1 MSKKFV
7 SKKSN
12 GKKILK
18 FLKITFLLVVIYGV
32 YKITFKTLLTIKVM
46 SSNENFLS
54 YLITDTNH
62 NIIDQYNSQNMLDKI
77 VNYISQMNLKKP
89 VSIISGKYVFENIDS
104 DELYNEQYGE
114 LKEVTKYISD
124 PNPSNIDD
132 PIVYLYNSHQLENY
146 SKEKLENYNVSPNV
160 MMTSYLL
167 KEKLNNLGIPTIV
180 EKANIVEFMNV
191 NGWNHNDSYKASRF
205 YILESL
211 SSYPNLRLLIDIHR
225 DALNHEEATTIIND
239 KQYAKVLFVVGGDN
253 NDYQNNLKLAESINE
268 IIKNKYPSLTRGVIV
283 KKGAGVDGVY
293 NQDLDSRIL
302 LIEIGGNESNIE
314 EVMNTTVII
323 SNVIKEY
330 LGDNNE

>member
-12 GKKILK
+12 GKKIFK
-18 FLKITFLLVVIYGV
+18 FLKITFLFVVIYGV

-54 YLITDTNH
+54 YLITNTNH

-114 LKEVTKYISD
+114 LKEVTKYIGD

-225 DALNHEEATTIIND
+225 DALNHEEATTTIND

-302 LIEIGGNESNIE
+302 LMEIGGNESNIE

>member
-18 FLKITFLLVVIYGV
+18 FLKITFLFVVIYGV

-314 EVMNTTVII
+314 EVMNTTAII

>member
-18 FLKITFLLVVIYGV
+18 FLKITFLFVVIYGV

>member
-1 MSKKFV
+1 
-7 SKKSN
+7 
-12 GKKILK
+12 
-18 FLKITFLLVVIYGV
+18 
-32 YKITFKTLLTIKVM
+32 M

-77 VNYISQMNLKKP
+77 VNYLSQMNLKKP
-89 VSIISGKYVFENIDS
+89 LSIISGKYVFENIDS

-114 LKEVTKYISD
+114 LKEVTKYIGD

-205 YILESL
+205 YVLESL

-225 DALNHEEATTIIND
+225 DALNHEEATAIIND